1 MENSMENP
9 QKTKNRVAI
18 WSGNSWGIYLNKTT
32 IQKDTR
38 TPMFIAALFTI
49 TEIRKQSNCPSTD
62 EQIMKMNIYI
72 HIYTMEYYS
81 AMKRNAFESVLMRW
95 MNSEPVIQSEGFPGG
110 SVGKK
115 PACQCRRHKR
125 CHFDPWCRKM
135 PWKRAW
141 QPTAVFLP
149 GESQGERSLVGYG
162 SWGCKESDMIKVT

>member
-1 MENSMENP
+1 
-9 QKTKNRVAI
+9 
-18 WSGNSWGIYLNKTT
+18 
-32 IQKDTR
+32 
-38 TPMFIAALFTI
+38 
-49 TEIRKQSNCPSTD
+49 
-62 EQIMKMNIYI
+62 
-72 HIYTMEYYS
+72 
-81 AMKRNAFESVLMRW
+81 

-162 SWGCKESDMIKVT
+162 SWGCKESDVTEATKHAYMYINRSQFCFGFNVKSIHALFV